1 MTNFERIYFQPSDYI
16 NASFISD
23 QLTGYPRKYI
33 AAQVR
38 HIFIQLQFWQEK
50 LSKCP
55 LLKSSHTCSFK
66 VDQGLSAYLWPVR
79 LFFSSD
85 FKIVRQPGV
94 WRHYVQD
101 AALYLSLSSHLLLLA
116 TNTNTKNN
124 NTNLNTKQD
133 IRAIYLK
140 LPNTTLYCTPHIFAL
155 SNVVFMFWHLLKKRQ
170 CNRFSV
176 IYRSFN
182 KTCCA

>member
-1 MTNFERIYFQPSDYI
+1 MR
-16 NASFISD
+16 
-23 QLTGYPRKYI
+23 
-33 AAQVR
+33 
-38 HIFIQLQFWQEK
+38 K

-55 LLKSSHTCSFK
+55 FLKSSHTWGFK

-116 TNTNTKNN
+116 TNTNSKNN
-124 NTNLNTKQD
+124 NTNLNTSTKQD
-133 IRAIYLK
+133 IK
-140 LPNTTLYCTPHIFAL
+140 IFISCYQIPRYIVLHTFLHFLMLFL
-155 SNVVFMFWHLLKKRQ
+155 SDPSPIIVYPCH
-170 CNRFSV
+170 
-176 IYRSFN
+176 
-182 KTCCA
+182 

>member
-1 MTNFERIYFQPSDYI
+1 MI
-16 NASFISD
+16 
-23 QLTGYPRKYI
+23 
-33 AAQVR
+33 
-38 HIFIQLQFWQEK
+38 K

-55 LLKSSHTCSFK
+55 FLKSSHTWGFK

-116 TNTNTKNN
+116 TNTNSKNN
-124 NTNLNTKQD
+124 NTNLNTNTKQD
-133 IRAIYLK
+133 IRIVYLT

-155 SNVVFMFWHLLKKRQ
+155 SNVAFMFLHHWKTKKTMQ
-170 CNRFSV
+170 SFFSN
-176 IYRSFN
+176 IL
-182 KTCCA
+182 